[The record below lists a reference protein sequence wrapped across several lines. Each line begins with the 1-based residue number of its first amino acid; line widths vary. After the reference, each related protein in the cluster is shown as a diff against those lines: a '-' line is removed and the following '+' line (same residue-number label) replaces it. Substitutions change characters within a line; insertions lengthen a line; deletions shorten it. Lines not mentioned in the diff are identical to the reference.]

1 MLRTIYVAAAVI
13 LYFIVSILFHM
24 PIILM
29 MDKKKGIEKARNYGR
44 IWGKYV
50 IKRTGSSVEMNYK
63 NLEAIEALKDEPVV
77 LVSNHQSHMDIPML
91 IGYFPKYLG
100 FVAKKEMETW
110 PVISMWMKR
119 IQCVFLDRKNPRE
132 GIKSIQE
139 AVEKIKNGYSVVIFP
154 EGTRSKT
161 GEIGEFKKGSFKLA
175 SDAKVK
181 IIPVSI
187 KGTID
192 VMGRDKALIKKGSIK
207 VYVDEPVDPNIMDRE
222 EQKAL
227 SETIRNIIVENYN
240 KL

>member
-1 MLRTIYVAAAVI
+1 MIRTIYVVVAAI
-13 LYFIVSILFHM
+13 LYFIVSILIHM
-24 PIILM
+24 PIVIMLG
-29 MDKKKGIEKARNYGR
+29 KKKGISKARNYGR
-44 IWGKYV
+44 IWGNY
-50 IKRTGSSVEMNYK
+50 IINRTGSTVEMIYK
-63 NLEAIEALKDEPVV
+63 NRESIDALKDEPVV
-77 LVSNHQSHMDIPML
+77 VVSNHQSNIDIPML
-91 IGYFPKYLG
+91 IGYFPKDVG

-110 PVISMWMKR
+110 PVFGMWMRR
-119 IQCVFLDRKNPRE
+119 IQCVFLDRNNPRE

-192 VMGRDKALIKKGSIK
+192 VMGRNNAKIKKGKIR
-207 VYVDEPVDPNIMDRE
+207 VYVDEPVDPNTMGRE

-227 SETIRNIIVENYN
+227 SETIRNKIIENFN
-240 KL
+240 KI

>member
-1 MLRTIYVAAAVI
+1 MIRTIYVAGAVI
-13 LYFIVSILFHM
+13 LYFIVSIILHM
-24 PIILM
+24 PIVLM
-29 MDKKKGIEKARNYGR
+29 METKKGIEKARNYGR

-50 IKRTGSSVEMNYK
+50 IKRTGSSVEMIYK
-63 NLEAIEALKDEPVV
+63 NREAIEALKDEPVV
-77 LVSNHQSHMDIPML
+77 LVSNHQSHMDIPLL

-110 PVISMWMKR
+110 PIISIWMKR
-119 IQCVFLDRKNPRE
+119 IQCVFLDRNNPRE

-192 VMGRDKALIKKGSIK
+192 ILGKDKAKIRKGKIK
-207 VYVDEPVDPNIMDRE
+207 VYVDEPIDPNIMDRE
-222 EQKAL
+222 EQKGL
-227 SETIRNIIVENYN
+227 SEKVRNIVVENYN
-240 KL
+240 NL